1 MPFEC
6 ALNHRDYSCWLP
18 IFINNMKILK
28 IKHLTVF
35 KEFQKGSFTAQKS
48 ISSFSSMLIAQAH
61 EQNNKIIKTDGGAT
75 NILPNSL
82 AFIK

>member
-1 MPFEC
+1 
-6 ALNHRDYSCWLP
+6 
-18 IFINNMKILK
+18 MKILK
-28 IKHLTVF
+28 IKHFTVF